1 MKTLVLALASM
12 LFVTGLII
20 TPGQAA
26 EPSQGIPA
34 FAKFIGGTI
43 ESVDPSALKV
53 TLLTDGG
60 KKESLRVA
68 DASVLMGLT
77 KGDRVSCEMDDQGM
91 VRKIVKT
98 TDPKGSPAPDPKG

>member
-1 MKTLVLALASM
+1 MKTLIFILASM

-20 TPGQAA
+20 TPSQAA

-60 KKESLRVA
+60 KKESLPVA
-68 DASVLMGLT
+68 DASILMGVT
-77 KGDRVSCEMDDQGM
+77 QGDRVSCEMDDQGT

-98 TDPKGSPAPDPKG
+98 TDPKGAPAPEPKG

>member
-1 MKTLVLALASM
+1 MKTLVFVLAS
-12 LFVTGLII
+12 LLLVTGMII
-20 TPGQAA
+20 APSQAA

-43 ESVDPSALKV
+43 ESLDPSTLKV
-53 TLLTDGG
+53 TIMTDVG
-60 KKESLRVA
+60 KKESLPVA
-68 DASVLMGLT
+68 DLSVLADLN
-77 KGDRVSCEMDDQGM
+77 KGDRVSCEMDDQGL

>member
-1 MKTLVLALASM
+1 MKTLIFVLASM
-12 LFVTGLII
+12 LLVTGLII
-20 TPGQAA
+20 TPSQAA

-53 TLLTDGG
+53 TLLTDVG
-60 KKESLRVA
+60 KTESFPVA
-68 DASVLMGLT
+68 DASILMGVT

-98 TDPKGSPAPDPKG
+98 TDPKGTPAPDPKG

>member
-1 MKTLVLALASM
+1 MKTLIYVLASM
-12 LFVTGLII
+12 LLMTGIII

-26 EPSQGIPA
+26 EPSQGIPG

-43 ESVDPSALKV
+43 ESLDPSTLKV
-53 TLLTDGG
+53 TILTDMG
-60 KKESLRVA
+60 KKESLPVA
-68 DASVLMGLT
+68 DPSVLAGLN

-98 TDPKGSPAPDPKG
+98 TDPKGSPAPDPRG